1 MRGKLPTLVLAAAVV
16 LLTLSLVI
24 YPKESLEAAK
34 EGMNLFFTVVFP
46 SLLPFFILSEMM
58 LGLGVVHFIGVL
70 FTPLMR
76 PLFNVP
82 GEGAFVLSMGL
93 AAGYPMDAVITAR
106 FRRSNMCTRV
116 EGERMLAFSNTA
128 DPLFIWGAVAV
139 GMFGMPA
146 LGGTMALAHYLAAFL
161 VGLTF
166 RFYGLQEH
174 ERTPEPPREGN
185 ILSRALTALARA
197 RREDGRPVG
206 QMLGDAIKD
215 SMKTMALICG
225 YIMLFATLARMI
237 DVTGLFPYISAPF
250 RWLFALFSIDGS
262 LVRAAVTGFLEID
275 LGTLAASRA
284 AGAPLVQQVAVAG
297 AIIAW
302 SGLSVHGQVASVLSG
317 TDIRMGPYVAA
328 RLLHAVL
335 AFIGTLVLLPLA
347 EPLSLGAARV
357 LPALGGLPAS
367 LWQTPF
373 WEHLMRGAGW
383 SLMIPLCLALIGAG
397 AALLT
402 GGFRWVYFHSRR

>member
-1 MRGKLPTLVLAAAVV
+1 MHPGRGGAHAG
-16 LLTLSLVI
+16 LLQ
-24 YPKESLEAAK
+24 
-34 EGMNLFFTVVFP
+34 
-46 SLLPFFILSEMM
+46 
-58 LGLGVVHFIGVL
+58 H
-70 FTPLMR
+70 
-76 PLFNVP
+76 
-82 GEGAFVLSMGL
+82 
-93 AAGYPMDAVITAR
+93 
-106 FRRSNMCTRV
+106 RRS
-116 EGERMLAFSNTA
+116 
-128 DPLFIWGAVAV
+128 PLYLGAVAV

-250 RWLFALFSIDGS
+250 RWLFALFNIDGS

-328 RLLHAVL
+328 RLLHGSWPSSARWSCCRWQSRF
-335 AFIGTLVLLPLA
+335 AGRSPGAAGARRAACIPLA
-347 EPLSLGAARV
+347 EAVLGAPHVGGGLVLGDSALPGADRCRGRPADRRLPLGV
-357 LPALGGLPAS
+357 LPQPPVKTMKEGSWSRGRTRGCRLRPERGLTIMAK
-367 LWQTPF
+367 
-373 WEHLMRGAGW
+373 
-383 SLMIPLCLALIGAG
+383 
-397 AALLT
+397 
-402 GGFRWVYFHSRR
+402 

>member
-1 MRGKLPTLVLAAAVV
+1 MRGKLPTLALAAAVV
-16 LLTLSLVI
+16 MLTLSLVI

-34 EGMNLFFTVVFP
+34 DGMNLFFTVVFP

-93 AAGYPMDAVITAR
+93 AAGFPMDAVITAR
-106 FRRSNMCTRV
+106 FRRGNMCTRV

-146 LGGTMALAHYLAAFL
+146 LGGTMALAHYIAALL

-166 RFYGLQEH
+166 RFYGLNET
-174 ERTPEPPREGN
+174 EYTPEPRREGSM
-185 ILSRALTALARA
+185 LSRAVQALIRA

-206 QMLGDAIKD
+206 QMLGDAITD
-215 SMKTMALICG
+215 SVKTMALICG
-225 YIMLFATLARMI
+225 YIILFSTIARMI
-237 DVTGLFPYISAPF
+237 DVSGVFPYLAAPF
-250 RWLFALFSIDGS
+250 ESLFRLFGIDPA
-262 LVRAAVTGFLEID
+262 LVRAAVTGLLEVD

-284 AGAPLVQQVAVAG
+284 TGAPLVQQVAVAG
-297 AIIAW
+297 AIIGW
-302 SGLSVHGQVASVLSG
+302 SGLSVHGQVASVLTG

-335 AFIGTLVLLPLA
+335 AFIATLVLLPTA
-347 EPLSLGAARV
+347 RIPGLGMARV
-357 LPALGGLPAS
+357 LPALGGLPDG
-367 LWQTPF
+367 LWRVSF
-373 WEHLMRGAGW
+373 LDYLVRGAGW
-383 SLMIPLCLALIGAG
+383 SLAVPLGLALVGVT
-397 AALLT
+397 AAALT
-402 GGFRWVYFHSRR
+402 GGLRWAYFYARR